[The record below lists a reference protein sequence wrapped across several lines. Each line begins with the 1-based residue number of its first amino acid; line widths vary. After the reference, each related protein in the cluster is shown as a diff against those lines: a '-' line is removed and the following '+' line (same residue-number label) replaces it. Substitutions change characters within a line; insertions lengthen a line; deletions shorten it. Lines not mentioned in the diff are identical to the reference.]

1 MLTWHWADRIDIERP
16 NAGYAGYAGYAAHP
30 AQFLEL
36 HLYQYQ
42 YDNIEHSIVFDCL
55 PFS

>member
-16 NAGYAGYAGYAAHP
+16 NAGYAGYAAHP

-42 YDNIEHSIVFDCL
+42 YDNIEHSVVFDCL